1 MSDWLVRHR
10 WVMMIEN
17 SIMAKM
23 VLMKMVSLVRE
34 MNDWLFKNMWW
45 VNITEKK
52 ISLEYNFYVTICSA
66 QNVQ

>member
-17 SIMAKM
+17 SIMTKM